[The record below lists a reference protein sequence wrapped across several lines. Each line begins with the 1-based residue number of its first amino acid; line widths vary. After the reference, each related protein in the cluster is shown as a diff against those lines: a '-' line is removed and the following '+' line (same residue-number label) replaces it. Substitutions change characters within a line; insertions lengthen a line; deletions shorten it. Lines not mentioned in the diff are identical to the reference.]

1 MRNLRSA
8 VLALALLTILV
19 SGCAGKLS
27 INNTDEETVAEGN
40 KVAIVTDA
48 QGDEKDRDLARGDRA
63 NVLAGTLP
71 ERIEAAK
78 AKARAVAAA
87 FVAFVKGAGWA
98 GAALVVVLCVA
109 AGIYALSRAGT
120 QPLRQLADVAVVL
133 ATPVLIVTSDNV
145 PVGVGPSPAAVL
157 QALTSGE
164 SIPVPQLNLE
174 GAQYATADIHKARA
188 VASAAASAARGQVQA
203 TVVNSLLGLARD
215 AMAPRRE
222 LSAPAEVAAEEL
234 TVVDAG
240 ATEQREESS

>member
-1 MRNLRSA
+1 MKNLRSA

-27 INNTDEETVAEGN
+27 INNTDEETIAEGK

-48 QGDEKDRDLARGDRA
+48 GGDEKDRDLARGDRA
-63 NVLAGTLP
+63 SVLTGTLS

-78 AKARAVAAA
+78 AKTKALAAA
-87 FVAFVKGAGWA
+87 FAVFVKGAGWA

-109 AGIYALSRAGT
+109 VGIYVLSRAGT
-120 QPLRQLADVAVVL
+120 QPLRQLADVAVTL
-133 ATPVLIVTSDNV
+133 ATPVLIVTLDNV
-145 PVGVGPSPAAVL
+145 PVGVGPSPAAVFR
-157 QALTSGE
+157 ALTSGE
-164 SIPVPQLNLE
+164 SIPVPQLALE

-215 AMAPRRE
+215 AMRPRQTA
-222 LSAPAEVAAEEL
+222 LSAPAEAAEV
-234 TVVDAG
+234 TVIDAP
-240 ATEQREESS
+240 EQREESS